1 MDLGLTSIM
10 IEDLKLQ
17 SRELLLLFNY
27 CSGLIGFFPPQWN
40 DVILRELVLYVE
52 NFET

>member
-17 SRELLLLFNY
+17 SRELLLLNY

-52 NFET
+52 NFAT